1 MHLLILYF
9 KFDTFAWQYKTTVE
23 TMLMDTSRWRTPCV
37 ISGHLVML
45 LKLHT
50 NTKFS
55 TFYKWIP
62 LLSSHFFWFQGCL
75 FAISI
80 IPVGCI
86 RIAVEHDKIMLTFC
100 FLFSGNNLEDSKM
113 ENAICLARDFCCVVK
128 AERYIFCV
136 FFFGQSMLYMY
147 LLLSKVAIKCT
158 LFRLTMIRKPT
169 CNLKTTNECKQE
181 EA

>member
-23 TMLMDTSRWRTPCV
+23 TMLMDTSRWRTPRV

-50 NTKFS
+50 NTIFS
-55 TFYKWIP
+55 TFHKWIP
-62 LLSSHFFWFQGCL
+62 LLSSHFFWFQGRL

-128 AERYIFCV
+128 AERYIFFV
-136 FFFGQSMLYMY
+136 FFLVSQCY
-147 LLLSKVAIKCT
+147 ICT
-158 LFRLTMIRKPT
+158 YY
-169 CNLKTTNECKQE
+169 
-181 EA
+181 